1 LLTRYIAPSG
11 ADACLLIV
19 KPTAFT
25 IEREKQGE
33 VVFLISFV
41 GSLAKAGDEIA
52 IQKLPLEAAKRLPQ
66 KWGDLVPIIRLRKG
80 KWLSH

>member
-1 LLTRYIAPSG
+1 LLTRYTAPIG

-41 GSLAKAGDEIA
+41 GSPEGAGDEIA
-52 IQKLPLEAAKRLPQ
+52 IQKSPHGNAAKSRHAPRDNYMN
-66 KWGDLVPIIRLRKG
+66 KNTDI
-80 KWLSH
+80 